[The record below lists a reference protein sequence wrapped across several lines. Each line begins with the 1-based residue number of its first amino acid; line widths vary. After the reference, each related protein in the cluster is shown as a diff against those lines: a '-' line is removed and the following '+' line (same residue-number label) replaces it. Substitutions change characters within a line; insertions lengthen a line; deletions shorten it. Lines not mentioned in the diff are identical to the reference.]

1 MVTPDAF
8 EPRPDRSRWL
18 RRAGAAAVATAVLG
32 VGGTGLVV
40 AVLAAQQP
48 DSSSGTQ
55 ASSDSGSSDDS
66 GSSNSSSNDDQSN
79 SSGLGSTQQ
88 DTPSQGGSNGS

>member
-1 MVTPDAF
+1 MVTPNAF

-40 AVLAAQQP
+40 AVVSTHKSDA
-48 DSSSGTQ
+48 STGTQ
-55 ASSDSGSSDDS
+55 ATSDDDS
-66 GSSNSSSNDDQSN
+66 GSSSSSSSSSNDDQSS

-88 DTPSQGGSNGS
+88 NTQTQGGSNGS